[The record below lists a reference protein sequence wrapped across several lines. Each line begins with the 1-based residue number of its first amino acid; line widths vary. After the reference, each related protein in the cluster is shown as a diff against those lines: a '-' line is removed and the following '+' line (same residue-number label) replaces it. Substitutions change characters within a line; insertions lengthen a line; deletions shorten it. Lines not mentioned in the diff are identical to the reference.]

1 MTNEDAVVV
10 PFTPS
15 HLPHAVQL
23 KEIKEASR
31 LRPALYT
38 LLFSTSD
45 EGIGI
50 WIRVMKASLRKLIK
64 LPSGCVNEKLS
75 DVITY
80 LSWGQF
86 ESAFRELPIY
96 NESQQQA
103 AETRYFQGC

>member
-1 MTNEDAVVV
+1 VA
-10 PFTPS
+10 
-15 HLPHAVQL
+15 
-23 KEIKEASR
+23 
-31 LRPALYT
+31 
-38 LLFSTSD
+38 SD

-86 ESAFRELPIY
+86 ESAFRELPIMKV
-96 NESQQQA
+96 NNKQLKPGILSRVLRAFGIHLLAQELLQRQVPCSDRSA
-103 AETRYFQGC
+103 